1 MIWNNSLGKEF
12 TLENIIEVIQKF
24 PSSQVHVGTD
34 SHYKSRKLIFATV
47 IAIYDPGK
55 CSRYFFQRRFE
66 NKIFN
71 DRKNLSVRLLQEVQ
85 SSIETAA
92 IVRELISEE
101 HNISVHADISP
112 NSKNGSSVVYEPAKK
127 WIQGMGFDC
136 KMKPLAWASSSIA
149 DLHAK

>member
-1 MIWNNSLGKEF
+1 MNWKNSTGNEF
-12 TLENIIEVIQKF
+12 TFEQILNVIKKF
-24 PSSQVHVGTD
+24 PNSQIHVGTD
-34 SHYKSRKLIFATV
+34 SHYKSGKLIFATV

-85 SSIETAA
+85 SSIETAS
-92 IVRELISEE
+92 IIRESLIEE
-101 HNISVHADISP
+101 HNISVHADISA
-112 NSKNGSSVVYEPAKK
+112 NSKNGSNVVYEPAKR
-127 WIQGMGFDC
+127 WIQGMGFEC

>member
-1 MIWNNSLGKEF
+1 MVWKNSSGNEF
-12 TLENIIEVIQKF
+12 SFKDIIEVIKNF
-24 PSSQVHVGTD
+24 PHSQIHVGTD
-34 SHYKSRKLIFATV
+34 SHYKSGKLIFATV

-55 CSRYFFQRRFE
+55 CSKYFFQRRFE

-85 SSIETAA
+85 SSIETASS
-92 IVRELISEE
+92 VRESLLDT
-101 HNISVHADISP
+101 HRISVHADISE
-112 NSKNGSSVVYEPAKK
+112 NSKNASNVVYEPAKR
-127 WIQGMGFDC
+127 WIQGMGFTC